1 MRLPIL
7 LATLTLAAPALAAEP
22 EGASTTAAAPQP
34 EGASTTAAAPQPE
47 SASTTAA
54 PPPALATTTAPAR
67 ARPAMVEIPGG
78 SYTLGEPGG
87 IYGDTGS
94 IVRVS
99 TFLLDATEVTVSA
112 YAACVR
118 AGRCAPAATTVQM
131 EGLPA
136 AEAARW
142 SAACNGDRPDR
153 AEHPVNCVD
162 WSQAQAYC
170 AFAGKRLPSEAEWE
184 WAARGG
190 GAGIAYPWGN
200 DPPGDRV
207 CWGGPGNETAGPRS
221 GTCPVA
227 THPRGATP
235 SGVQDLAGNVWEWTS
250 SEDVVAADSRGRG
263 GTPVK
268 IARGG
273 GWSST
278 TPAQLTAAIRA
289 KDLPTMRAADL
300 GFRCARSR

>member
-1 MRLPIL
+1 MTARRAPVLAFL
-7 LATLTLAAPALAAEP
+7 LASSPLAVQVACFSAGSPSARPQTAPALAN
-22 EGASTTAAAPQP
+22 ASPDAAA
-34 EGASTTAAAPQPE
+34 A
-47 SASTTAA
+47 TTAA
-54 PPPALATTTAPAR
+54 PR
-67 ARPAMVEIPGG
+67 EIGIPGG
-78 SYTLGEPGG
+78 TLQAGQPRGPTSTTVVYERVEP
-87 IYGDTGS
+87 
-94 IVRVS
+94 
-99 TFLLDATEVTVSA
+99 FLLDATEVTVSA

-153 AEHPVNCVD
+153 ADHPVNCVD
-162 WSQAQAYC
+162 FPQAQAYC